1 MAKSSSNN
9 DADIDKFLQLGMK
22 LSVSLQF
29 GPGDKYDFTSTL
41 TGYKSAQY
49 LILDLPNK
57 ALELLIMRKINN
69 VETVIRGICSRD
81 YGHIIAFKTSSFQSI
96 RRPFNLLFL
105 RPPQHFAS
113 KKIREHE
120 RYQFEIPATVKSS
133 DKELT
138 GTMVDFSASG
148 CGVFI
153 SGENELSPGL
163 TVHIESE
170 LSRLIPKELT
180 CNIVKITRETKG
192 HLIGIKFDNTIT
204 MSDELRKE
212 VLEQAFHAGSI

>member
-1 MAKSSSNN
+1 MAISNSNN

-22 LSVSLQF
+22 LSVSLLF
-29 GPGDKYDFTSTL
+29 GPGDKYDFTTTL
-41 TGYKSAQY
+41 TGYKPAQY
-49 LILDLPNK
+49 LILDLPPK

-69 VETVIRGICSRD
+69 VETVIRGICSKD

-120 RYQFEIPATVKSS
+120 RYKFEIPATLKSS
-133 DKELT
+133 DRAIS

-153 SGENELSPGL
+153 PGENELNSGSA
-163 TVHIESE
+163 VHIESD
-170 LSRLIPKELT
+170 LNPLIPTDLT
-180 CNIVKITRETKG
+180 CSIVKITRQAKG
-192 HLIGIKFDNTIT
+192 HLIGIKFDQAIT

>member
-1 MAKSSSNN
+1 MAISNSNN
-9 DADIDKFLQLGMK
+9 GADIDKFLQLGMK

-29 GPGDKYDFTSTL
+29 APGDKYDFTTTL

-49 LILDLPNK
+49 LILDLPPK
-57 ALELLIMRKINN
+57 ALELLIMRKLNN
-69 VETVIRGICSRD
+69 VETVIRGICNKD

-120 RYQFEIPATVKSS
+120 RYQFEIPTTLKSP
-133 DKELT
+133 DKELS

-153 SGENELSPGL
+153 LGENELITGSK
-163 TVHIESE
+163 VHIESD
-170 LSRLIPKELT
+170 LNHLIPTDLI
-180 CNIVKITRETKG
+180 CHIVKITREAKG
-192 HLIGIKFDNTIT
+192 HLIGIKFNQTIT